1 MQRRPAASPL
11 MLLHLQLSS
20 SSNLPRVFLTLKIL
34 SLLTCRAAEIRR
46 VKRVKSAGAEVLI
59 KRGQGANNER
69 VQPTPVV
76 TGISQLNPTFQVSSV
91 KAARPIRAA
100 ALDTLLKG
108 IMRQRGDQTLVTV
121 GLKWENASFLP
132 LIRFS
137 IFASMTNQSH
147 SSSVAHTLQKRINV
161 FGSR

>member
-1 MQRRPAASPL
+1 M
-11 MLLHLQLSS
+11 
-20 SSNLPRVFLTLKIL
+20 
-34 SLLTCRAAEIRR
+34 
-46 VKRVKSAGAEVLI
+46 KSAGAEVLI

-108 IMRQRGDQTLVTV
+108 IMRQRGDQTLVTM

-137 IFASMTNQSH
+137 VFASMTNQSH
-147 SSSVAHTLQKRINV
+147 SSSVAHTSKEDKCFWKSLTAL
-161 FGSR
+161 

>member
-1 MQRRPAASPL
+1 
-11 MLLHLQLSS
+11 MLLHLQLSG

-34 SLLTCRAAEIRR
+34 SLWTCRAAEIRR

-100 ALDTLLKG
+100 ALDTLVKG
-108 IMRQRGDQTLVTV
+108 IMRQRGDQTLVSV
-121 GLKWENASFLP
+121 GLKWEKCLLP
-132 LIRFS
+132 STHQILY
-137 IFASMTNQSH
+137 FASMTNQSH